1 MGCNC
6 GKNKNTDTSKKT
18 PSRPVMI
25 TEVTPTKE
33 TATLEEVDKALDY
46 LKSTSTKTDE
56 ERFWFNQFIKEHV
69 GELIIGYCDIV
80 CKNRLMNKLNIMK
93 TKL

>member
-6 GKNKNTDTSKKT
+6 GKSKVADTSKKT

-25 TEVTPTKE
+25 TEVAPTKNL
-33 TATLEEVDKALDY
+33 ATLEEIDRALNF
-46 LKSTSTKTDE
+46 LSSTTRSDD

-69 GELIIGYCDIV
+69 GEVIIGYCDIV
-80 CKNRLMNKLNIMK
+80 CKNRLTNKLQIMK
-93 TKL
+93 NSI